1 MKHFLN
7 KTLQKPISKNK
18 YSLVLQT
25 LKYQQINSQT
35 YGKMK
40 YEKLIYLTLESTKS
54 NKTPGND
61 GLTKQFF
68 KTFWDE
74 PKTSLV
80 ESIN

>member
-1 MKHFLN
+1 
-7 KTLQKPISKNK
+7 
-18 YSLVLQT
+18 
-25 LKYQQINSQT
+25 
-35 YGKMK
+35 MK
-40 YEKLIYLTLESTKS
+40 YEKLIYLTLESTK

>member
-1 MKHFLN
+1 
-7 KTLQKPISKNK
+7 
-18 YSLVLQT
+18 
-25 LKYQQINSQT
+25 
-35 YGKMK
+35 MK
-40 YEKLIYLTLESTKS
+40 YEKLIYLTLESTKN

-74 PKTSLV
+74 PKASLV